1 MEQCGQQM
9 RGVAGMFG
17 AAWNVLNGMNVAT
30 VPEYFRE

>member
-1 MEQCGQQM
+1 MEQPRQQM
-9 RGVAGMFG
+9 RGLAGMFG